1 MGYEDGQARPEEEV
15 MELCVRTW
23 RTYDSNHVMT
33 LPLPDAL
40 KFINEVV
47 CRWYGDDL
55 EAKRYAS
62 AFSNDVMAFDVKA
75 DFDLGKMPMK
85 SARQFDLSVTE
96 DGKIDFLDASRQV
109 LRFALSR
116 TEEGTNED
124 LTEVENTLS
133 EMDRKQFAE
142 IEEKSKKRLCLAKS
156 DTKDL
161 RCTVAAVKLQRCARR
176 SFTAKKD
183 KKDNNWRVQDMPSSD
198 DDAPGPGKTRN

>member
-96 DGKIDFLDASRQV
+96 DGKIDFWMLHGRYCVSH
-109 LRFALSR
+109 S
-116 TEEGTNED
+116 
-124 LTEVENTLS
+124 
-133 EMDRKQFAE
+133 
-142 IEEKSKKRLCLAKS
+142 LA
-156 DTKDL
+156 
-161 RCTVAAVKLQRCARR
+161 
-176 SFTAKKD
+176 
-183 KKDNNWRVQDMPSSD
+183 
-198 DDAPGPGKTRN
+198 